1 MNIGIESVN
10 MKNLLLLISLFGLCQ
25 VAAAQKKLLVQSYH
39 SQKQRGT
46 IADFL
51 QELNQYSGTVL
62 EYSSGSFDANK
73 LVQLNG
79 DETTVGQLLQKVLE
93 GQRVKLLEYNNK
105 IILVPS
111 PEPFNLQE
119 FLPVRYALFGYIKEA
134 GSKEPLTDATVYEPA
149 SQSGTVSNNYGYYNL
164 LLSEGKHTIQFSYT
178 GLQTV
183 TLEVN
188 VRRNAQKDISLQMSK
203 QSIEKA
209 IVIQSEEA
217 PADGS
222 TKITT
227 GKKLPNVLAGESDPV
242 RAGYLIPGVQNMV
255 SSFAGYQVR
264 GGGIDENLFLLDGN
278 PVYNPTHLLGALSII
293 NPTVMKTLRF
303 YKSDFPARL
312 SGSLSSVM
320 DVYTKDG
327 NMESWHGEASAGL
340 LAGSLTLEG
349 PLSKNKT
356 AIMLSARKNI
366 SLPFYNSFKDGITAN
381 FYDTHFKMTCILN
394 DRNKL
399 NLNLYKGEDQFWQT
413 GKDINN
419 LHKWGNTLGSVGWNY
434 LLGGR
439 SFINTSLNLSCY
451 ENLGGFQYT
460 LYKDDDET
468 QIIQTKSVGT
478 LSSIQQVNLKSQAEI
493 FASKK
498 IKFNTGVKA
507 SQISIKPFDTKVS
520 DVLQQDQ
527 SSFTS
532 FDPLNSQ
539 ELSGYIE
546 SEIKIGTKLFA
557 RPGLHVTVYQ
567 FKDYRTIA
575 LQPRFYIAYRF
586 LPGLAVY
593 GSYSRM
599 NQFLHLVTNPFLS
612 FNKDLWV
619 PSTQQLQPEW
629 SDIYNIGY
637 SLNQH
642 KGFRTSV
649 DVYYKSLNNV
659 TNYAEGKTMF
669 IGNTNWE
676 QSIETG
682 KGRSYGAEWMAE
694 KKGEKF
700 SLQCA
705 YALSWSWR
713 QFKSIN
719 QGKEFPYKYDRR
731 HTANAG
737 CTYAITQHIDASA
750 LWTFATGDAYTLPNQ
765 IYPDFDNAQQV
776 STTGDPLDNYRLT
789 YYSSNVNQYR
799 TKPYQRYDASCA
811 WHSEK
816 RKKICSE
823 LTMGIYNINGSDD
836 QYTYTLRGSMTS
848 RSLVVKSGNSVFKMM
863 PYVSYSLKF

>member
-1 MNIGIESVN
+1 
-10 MKNLLLLISLFGLCQ
+10 MKTLLLLISLFGLCLIT
-25 VAAAQKKLLVQSYH
+25 AAQKKLLVQSFH
-39 SQKQRGT
+39 SQKTRGT
-46 IADFL
+46 IAEFL
-51 QELNQYSGTVL
+51 QELNQYSGAVL
-62 EYSSGSFDANK
+62 EYSSSSFDANK
-73 LVQLNG
+73 QIQLNG

-111 PEPFNLQE
+111 PEPFNIQE
-119 FLPVRYALFGYIKEA
+119 FLPVRYTVFGYIKEA

-149 SQSGTVSNNYGYYNL
+149 SQRGTISNNYGYYNL
-164 LLSEGKHTIQFSYT
+164 LLSEGRHTIQFSYN
-178 GLQTV
+178 GLQTI
-183 TLEVN
+183 TFEVN
-188 VRRNAQKDISLQMSK
+188 VRGNIQKDISLQMGK
-203 QSIEKA
+203 QSVEKA
-209 IVIQSEEA
+209 IVIQSEGA
-217 PADGS
+217 PAGGS
-222 TKITT
+222 TKINA

-242 RAGYLIPGVQNMV
+242 RASYLIPGVQNMV

-293 NPTVMKTLRF
+293 NPTVLKTMRF

-340 LAGSLTLEG
+340 LAGSLTIEG

-366 SLPFYNSFKDGITAN
+366 SLPFYKSFSNGTTAN
-381 FYDTHFKMTCILN
+381 FYDAHFKMTSILN
-394 DRNKL
+394 DRNKVY
-399 NLNLYKGEDQFWQT
+399 LNLYKGEDEFRQT

-434 LLGGR
+434 LLGSR
-439 SFINTSLNLSCY
+439 SFINTSVNLSQY
-451 ENLGGFQYT
+451 ENLGGFQYP
-460 LYKDDDET
+460 LYKDDDEM
-468 QIIQTKSVGT
+468 QIIQTRSVGT
-478 LSSIQQVNLKSQAEI
+478 LSSIQQVSVKSKAEI

-498 IKFNTGVKA
+498 IKFNAGVEA
-507 SQISIKPFDTKVS
+507 AQISIKPFDTKIS
-520 DVLQQDQ
+520 DALQQDQ

-532 FDPLNSQ
+532 FDPLNAQ
-539 ELSGYIE
+539 QLSGYLE
-546 SEIKIGTKLFA
+546 SEMRIRAKLIV
-557 RPGLHVTVYQ
+557 RPGLHATAYQ
-567 FKDYRTIA
+567 FKDYRTVA

-586 LPGLAVY
+586 LPGHAVY

-599 NQFLHLVTNPFLS
+599 SQFLHLVTNPFLS

-619 PSTQQLQPEW
+619 PSTQQLRPEW

-649 DVYYKSLNNV
+649 DVYYKNLNNV

-669 IGNTNWE
+669 ISNTNWE

-694 KKGEKF
+694 KKGEKL

-737 CTYAITQHIDASA
+737 FTYAITKHIDASA
-750 LWTFATGDAYTLPNQ
+750 LWTFATGDAYTLPNR
-765 IYPDFDNAQQV
+765 IYPDFDIAQQV
-776 STTGDPLDNYRLT
+776 STPGDPLDNYRFT
-789 YYSSNVNQYR
+789 YYSSNINQYR

-816 RKKICSE
+816 GKKIFSE
-823 LTMGIYNINGSDD
+823 LTAGIYNINGSDD

-848 RSLVVKSGNSVFKMM
+848 RSIVVKSGNSVFEMM